1 MTLAPAKTTV
11 PLRIVG
17 VISFMNAAGAQEAL
31 LRIARHL
38 RQRGHEMSVWFL
50 YEEIPAFRG
59 EPHTYTFAAKPKLS
73 AFEYVKVFLALRHRI
88 RREKPDVVIGFLP
101 LGQVFGAVAAASS
114 GVKARIASQRV
125 PGPTYGRVM
134 RWLDWICGT
143 TGLYGRIVCV
153 SEAVRASFSSYP
165 SSYRRKL
172 CVVHNGIDWPQT
184 LPVREIARRTLGL
197 ADGTVAFLA
206 VGRLTKQK
214 NYPFMLERVAETP
227 GIVLL
232 IAGDGALRDSLER
245 AARDLGLG
253 NRVRFLGAVTRHAVR
268 ELLAASDVFI
278 QTSAYEGQS
287 NAVLE
292 AMHAGLPI
300 IVGDIPT
307 QRETLC
313 DETGAPVAILAP
325 FADPQSWS
333 DGMAQL
339 RDQPALRARMGATA
353 KALVERRFALA
364 EMIDGFERVIREE
377 VGRIDDAASSATTA
391 RRAW

>member
-1 MTLAPAKTTV
+1 MTLAPAKTNL

-31 LRIARHL
+31 LRIARQL
-38 RQRGHEMSVWFL
+38 RQRGHDMSVWFL
-50 YEEIPAFRG
+50 YEEVPIFRN

-73 AFEYVKVFLALRHRI
+73 ALEYLKVFLALRNRI
-88 RREKPDVVIGFLP
+88 RCERPDVVIGFLP

-125 PGPTYGRVM
+125 PGPTYGRLM
-134 RWLDWICGT
+134 RCLDWICGT
-143 TGLYGRIVCV
+143 TGVYGRIVCV

-165 SSYRRKL
+165 ESYRRKM
-172 CVVHNGIDWPQT
+172 CVVHNGIDWPQAS
-184 LPVREIARRTLGL
+184 PERDAARRALGL
-197 ADGTVAFLA
+197 AKDTVAFLA
-206 VGRLTKQK
+206 VGRLTQQK
-214 NYPFMLERVAETP
+214 NYRFMLERVAETP

-232 IAGDGALRDSLER
+232 IAGDGALRGQLES
-245 AARDLGLG
+245 AARDLGVSD
-253 NRVRFLGAVTRHAVR
+253 RVRFLGAVSRQAVC

-300 IVGDIPT
+300 IVADIPT

-325 FADPQSWS
+325 FGDPKLWL

-339 RDQPALRARMGATA
+339 RDQPALRARMGAAA
-353 KALVERRFALA
+353 KALVERQFALA

-377 VGRIDDAASSATTA
+377 VGRIHSVA
-391 RRAW
+391 

>member
-1 MTLAPAKTTV
+1 MTLAKTND

-38 RQRGHEMSVWFL
+38 RQRGHDMSVWFL
-50 YEEIPAFRG
+50 YEEIPIFRN
-59 EPHTYTFAAKPKLS
+59 EPHTYTFAEKPTLS
-73 AFEYVKVFLALRHRI
+73 ALEYVKVFLALRHRI

-101 LGQVFGAVAAASS
+101 LGQVFGAVAAAST

-125 PGPTYGRVM
+125 PGPTYGRLM

-153 SEAVRASFSSYP
+153 SEAVRASFSNYP
-165 SSYRRKL
+165 ESYRRKL
-172 CVVHNGIDWPQT
+172 CVVHNGIDWPPA
-184 LPVREIARRTLGL
+184 LPERHAARRALGL
-197 ADGTVAFLA
+197 ADDTVAFLA
-206 VGRLTKQK
+206 VGRLTQQK
-214 NYPFMLERVAETP
+214 NYSFMLQRVAETP

-232 IAGDGALRDSLER
+232 IAGDGALREQLER
-245 AARDLGLG
+245 AALDLGVG
-253 NRVRFLGAVTRHAVR
+253 ERVRFLGAVTRPVVG
-268 ELLAASDVFI
+268 ELLAAADVFI

-292 AMHAGLPI
+292 AMHAALPI

-313 DETGAPVAILAP
+313 DEAGEPVAILAP
-325 FADPQSWS
+325 FADPQAWL
-333 DGMAQL
+333 DGMARL
-339 RDQPALRARMGATA
+339 RDQPALRTQMGATA
-353 KALVERRFALA
+353 KALVERRFGLT

-377 VGRIDDAASSATTA
+377 VGRTDDAVSPAAAHHA
-391 RRAW
+391 R

>member
-1 MTLAPAKTTV
+1 MTLAPAKTNL

-38 RQRGHEMSVWFL
+38 RQRGHDMSVWFL
-50 YEEIPAFRG
+50 YEEIPVFRN
-59 EPHTYTFAAKPKLS
+59 EPHTYTFAEKPKLS
-73 AFEYVKVFLALRHRI
+73 PLGYVKVFLALRHRI

-143 TGLYGRIVCV
+143 TGFYGRIVCV
-153 SEAVRASFSSYP
+153 SEAVRASFSHYP
-165 SSYRRKL
+165 LSYRRKL

-184 LPVREIARRTLGL
+184 LPERDVARRALGL
-197 ADGTVAFLA
+197 AEDTTVFLA

-214 NYPFMLERVAETP
+214 NYQFMLERLAETP
-227 GIVLL
+227 GIILL
-232 IAGDGALRDSLER
+232 IAGDGDLRGPLEKAAL
-245 AARDLGLG
+245 DLGV
-253 NRVRFLGAVTRHAVR
+253 NDRVRFLGAVTRQAVR

-307 QRETLC
+307 QRETVC
-313 DETGAPVAILAP
+313 DEAGAPVAILAP
-325 FADPQSWS
+325 LGDPQGWR
-333 DGMAQL
+333 DGMARL
-339 RDQPALRARMGATA
+339 RDQPVLRARMGATA
-353 KALVERRFALA
+353 KALVKRRFALA

-377 VGRIDDAASSATTA
+377 VGRTNGLA
-391 RRAW
+391 